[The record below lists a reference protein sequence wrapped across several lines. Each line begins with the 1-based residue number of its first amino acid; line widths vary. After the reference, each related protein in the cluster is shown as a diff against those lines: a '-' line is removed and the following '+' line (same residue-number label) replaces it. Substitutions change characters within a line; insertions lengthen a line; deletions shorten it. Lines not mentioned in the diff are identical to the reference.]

1 LDLRELLSVPYLLE
15 AEAVETERGQWLVR
29 LAYPELPGCTAEGRV
44 VEDALKELER
54 RRIEMIVSLVE
65 AGKEPPIPRNPL
77 LASDPLWTVRD
88 LGLSARVA
96 ALLEGAAK

>member
-1 LDLRELLSVPYLLE
+1 MDLRELLSIPYLLE
-15 AEAVETERGQWLVR
+15 AEAVETEPGQWLVR

-65 AGKEPPIPRNPL
+65 AGTAPPIPRKPL
-77 LASDPLWTVRD
+77 LASDPLWTVQD
-88 LGLSARVA
+88 LGLSSRVA
-96 ALLEGAAK
+96 ALLQGVAK